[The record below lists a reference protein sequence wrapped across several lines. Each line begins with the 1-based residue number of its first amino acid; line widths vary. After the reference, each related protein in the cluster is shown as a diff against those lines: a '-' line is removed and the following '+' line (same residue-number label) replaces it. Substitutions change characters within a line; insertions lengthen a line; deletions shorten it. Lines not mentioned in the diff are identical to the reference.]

1 MAEGGN
7 LVSVDFEVFG
17 KVQGV
22 FFRRYTQKKAK
33 ELHIVG
39 WVMNTHR
46 GTVLGQLQGST
57 EAVKSMKHWLS
68 KKGSRQSKIDKAE
81 FRDERTIDSTTYKSF
96 TIKR

>member
-46 GTVLGQLQGST
+46 GTVL
-57 EAVKSMKHWLS
+57 W
-68 KKGSRQSKIDKAE
+68 DN
-81 FRDERTIDSTTYKSF
+81 
-96 TIKR
+96 